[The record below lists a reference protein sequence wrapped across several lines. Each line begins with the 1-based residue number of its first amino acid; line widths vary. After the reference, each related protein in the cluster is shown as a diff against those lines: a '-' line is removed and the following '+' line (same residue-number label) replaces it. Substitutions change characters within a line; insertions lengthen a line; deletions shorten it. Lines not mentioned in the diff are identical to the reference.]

1 MKKHSMKY
9 KNFFF
14 YCGFLMFISEIWKQF
29 CLTYLVH
36 DGTYNWWYFPFQL
49 CSIPMYVCLLL
60 PFLSFG
66 RVRRALLTF
75 LMDFGLLAG
84 FFTFFDT
91 SGLHYPLVL
100 LTVHSYAWHILLILL
115 GLYAGY
121 INAAYVSYLDFLKAA
136 GVYLACCLLATV
148 LNLVCYPLG
157 RINMFYISP
166 HFQMSQKV
174 FQKIALCLGNSAGIA
189 IYICATVT
197 GAWLVHLLW
206 MCTMKKP
213 RT

>member
-1 MKKHSMKY
+1 MKKHSIEY
-9 KNFFF
+9 KKFLF
-14 YCGFLMFISEIWKQF
+14 YCGILMLLSELWKQF

>member
-1 MKKHSMKY
+1 MKY